1 MVSKHGGFDMSYYL
15 LTDTIRPCTENELF
29 SQTEYQYV
37 AVLTTSE
44 WAQNRNRFDMGIEL
58 DLDAGDIHNTKAEVN
73 YDSLT
78 GTFRIPDRENIGSKD
93 YRFAFALDEK
103 GIVFIDDSG
112 KAEKMIDAIR
122 RTKRWRKP
130 SLERFLYDFLEQIVE
145 NDLSVMERYEGELNR
160 IEDSILNN
168 KGPEDLG
175 RVNEIHSDI
184 RKLLV
189 HYEQLIDMTQE
200 LEENENGFFSE
211 ENLRY
216 IHLFMN
222 LLARRHDSAASLRDY
237 TMQVRDLYHAQLEVR
252 QNRIMTLLTVVT
264 TIFMPLTLIVGWY
277 GMNFRY
283 MPELEW
289 RFGYPVVIVVSI
301 AVAVA
306 CLLFFKKKKWL

>member
-1 MVSKHGGFDMSYYL
+1 MSYYL
-15 LTDTIRPCTENELF
+15 LADTIQPCTEEELLAQKDF
-29 SQTEYQYV
+29 KYV
-37 AVLTTSE
+37 AVLSTPE
-44 WAQNRNRFDMGIEL
+44 WARDRDRFDMGIEL
-58 DLDAGDIHNTKAEVN
+58 EPDVGDIHNTKAEVN

-78 GTFRIPDRENIGSKD
+78 GTFQLPDRENIEQRD
-93 YRFAFALDEK
+93 FRFAFALDEK

-112 KAEKMIDAIR
+112 KAEQMINAIR
-122 RTKRWRKP
+122 RRKRWRKP

-145 NDLSVMERYEGELNR
+145 NDLAIMERYEEELNQ
-160 IEDSILNN
+160 IEDAILAS
-168 KGPEDLG
+168 KGEEEFE

-189 HYEQLIDMTQE
+189 HYEQIIDMTQE
-200 LEENENGFFSE
+200 LEENENGFFTE

-216 IHLFMN
+216 VHLFMN
-222 LLARRHDSAASLRDY
+222 LMARRHDSAASLRDH

-264 TIFMPLTLIVGWY
+264 TIFMPLTLIAGWY

-289 RFGYPVVIVVSI
+289 HYGYHAVI
-301 AVAVA
+301 AVSLAVVVF
-306 CLLFFKKKKWL
+306 CLVLFRKKKWL

>member
-1 MVSKHGGFDMSYYL
+1 M
-15 LTDTIRPCTENELF
+15 
-29 SQTEYQYV
+29 
-37 AVLTTSE
+37 
-44 WAQNRNRFDMGIEL
+44 
-58 DLDAGDIHNTKAEVN
+58 
-73 YDSLT
+73 T
-78 GTFRIPDRENIGSKD
+78 GTFQLPDRENIDSND
-93 YRFAFALDEK
+93 FRFAFALDEK

-112 KAEKMIDAIR
+112 KAQQMIDAIR
-122 RTKRWRKP
+122 RTRRWRKP

-145 NDLSVMERYEGELNR
+145 DDLSIMERYEAELNR
-160 IEDSILNN
+160 IEEAILNSEEY
-168 KGPEDLG
+168 KDLG
-175 RVNEIHSDI
+175 RVSEIHNDI
-184 RKLLV
+184 RKLLI
-189 HYEQLIDMTQE
+189 HYEQIIDMTQE

-222 LLARRHDSAASLRDY
+222 LIARRHDSAASLRDY
-237 TMQVRDLYHAQLEVR
+237 TMQVRDLYHAQLEVK

-289 RFGYPVVIVVSI
+289 KFGYPVVIVVSI
-301 AVAVA
+301 SIAVA

>member
-1 MVSKHGGFDMSYYL
+1 MGYYL
-15 LTDTIRPCTENELF
+15 LTDTVQLCTEEELF
-29 SQTEYQYV
+29 DQTGNKYV

-44 WAQNRNRFDMGIEL
+44 WARDQERFDMGIEL
-58 DLDAGDIHNTKAEVN
+58 ELDASDIHNTKAEVN

-112 KAEKMIDAIR
+112 KAEQMIDSIR

-145 NDLSVMERYEGELNR
+145 DDLRVMERYESELNQ
-160 IEDSILNN
+160 IEDTILNTLE
-168 KGPEDLG
+168 PENLG

-184 RKLLV
+184 RKLLI
-189 HYEQLIDMTQE
+189 HYEQIIDMTQE

-289 RFGYPVVIVVSI
+289 RFGYPAVIVVSI
-301 AVAVA
+301 AVAAA

>member
-1 MVSKHGGFDMSYYL
+1 MSYYL
-15 LTDTIRPCTENELF
+15 LADTMRPCTGEELHA
-29 SQTEYQYV
+29 QDEYKYV
-37 AVLTTSE
+37 AVLTTPE
-44 WAQNRNRFDMGIEL
+44 WNRERERFDMGIEL
-58 DLDAGDIHNTKAEVN
+58 EPDAGNIHNTKAEVN

-78 GTFRIPDRENIGSKD
+78 GTFQLPDRENIDSND
-93 YRFAFALDEK
+93 FRFAFALDEK

-112 KAEKMIDAIR
+112 KAQQMIDAIR
-122 RTKRWRKP
+122 RTRRWRKP

-145 NDLSVMERYEGELNR
+145 DDLSIMERYEAELNR
-160 IEDSILNN
+160 IEEAILNSEEY
-168 KGPEDLG
+168 KDLG
-175 RVNEIHSDI
+175 RVSEIHNDI
-184 RKLLV
+184 RKLLI
-189 HYEQLIDMTQE
+189 HYEQIIDMTQE
-200 LEENENGFFSE
+200 LEENENGFLSE

-222 LLARRHDSAASLRDY
+222 LIARRHDSAASLRDY
-237 TMQVRDLYHAQLEVR
+237 TMQVRDLYHAQLEVK

-289 RFGYPVVIVVSI
+289 KFGYPVVIVVSI
-301 AVAVA
+301 SIAVA

>member
-1 MVSKHGGFDMSYYL
+1 
-15 LTDTIRPCTENELF
+15 
-29 SQTEYQYV
+29 
-37 AVLTTSE
+37 VLTTQE
-44 WAQNRNRFDMGIEL
+44 WAKERERFDMGIEL
-58 DLDAGDIHNTKAEVN
+58 EQDPGDIHNTKAEVN

-78 GTFRIPDRENIGSKD
+78 GTFQLPDREDIGGKD

-103 GIVFIDDSG
+103 GVVFIDDSG
-112 KAEKMIDAIR
+112 KAEQMIAAIR
-122 RTKRWRKP
+122 RTKRWREP

-145 NDLSVMERYEGELNR
+145 DDLSIMERYEAELNG
-160 IEDSILNN
+160 IEDMILNSHEQ
-168 KGPEDLG
+168 GDIA
-175 RVNEIHSDI
+175 RVNEIHNDI

-189 HYEQLIDMTQE
+189 HYEQIIDMTQE
-200 LEENENGFFSE
+200 LEENENGFFKE

-237 TMQVRDLYHAQLEVR
+237 TMQVRDLYHAQLEER
-252 QNRIMTLLTVVT
+252 QNRVMTLLTVVT

-289 RFGYPVVIVVSI
+289 RWGYPVVIAVSVII
-301 AVAVA
+301 AIA
-306 CLLFFKKKKWL
+306 CLIFFKKKKWL